1 MDGIFM
7 INWLELRKA
16 GLYCIPGD
24 FYVDPKIAVTR
35 AVVSHAHADHYPR
48 YCQEVH
54 ATPETLA
61 IGLVRYQ
68 NTAARLPCP
77 HICGEP
83 FVIGP
88 VSLTF
93 LHAGHILGSA
103 QVLISYA
110 GQTAL
115 YTGDISFD
123 DNPTCM
129 AIEMPT
135 VPIDLLICES
145 TFGEKESHPT
155 PAAALAATLEA
166 AGKRHIIIGT
176 YVLGKAQRINRI
188 LNDLRPNMQVF
199 VDRTITP
206 IHNTYR
212 QLGVDPGRHSIYRR
226 QDTKRVQGQFVWLL
240 PPQKMTGFHKD
251 KEFYKVFASGWN
263 KSEKAAW
270 LNGQLEIS
278 DHASQTELQRYVNT
292 IQPKTVRFWHG
303 YPESLIRDCLAAGID
318 AAELLQVEG

>member
-1 MDGIFM
+1 M
-7 INWLELRKA
+7 IEWLELREA

-24 FYVDPKIAVTR
+24 FYIDPSRAVAR

-61 IGLVRYQ
+61 IGQVRYLA
-68 NTAARLPCP
+68 TAAKQPFP
-77 HICGEP
+77 HACGDR
-83 FVIGP
+83 FQIGP
-88 VSLTF
+88 VAITL

-103 QVLISYA
+103 QVMMEYA
-110 GQTAL
+110 GQRAL
-115 YTGDISFD
+115 YSGDIGFD
-123 DNPTCM
+123 ANPTCM
-129 AIEMPT
+129 PLQLPSL
-135 VPIDLLICES
+135 PIDLLICES
-145 TFGEKESHPT
+145 TFGEKENHPA
-155 PAAALAATLEA
+155 PEDALRAMIEE

-188 LNDLRPNMQVF
+188 LSDLYPETKVF
-199 VDRTITP
+199 IDRNITP
-206 IHNTYR
+206 IHNTY
-212 QLGVDPGRHSIYRR
+212 QQWGMDPGKHSLYRR
-226 QDTKRVQGQFVWLL
+226 QDTKRYHSRFVWLL

-278 DHASQTELQRYVNT
+278 DHASQTELQNYVT
-292 IQPKTVRFWHG
+292 QIQPKAVRFWHG
-303 YPESLIRDCLAAGID
+303 YPESLIRTCNALGINAG
-318 AAELLQVEG
+318 ELS